1 MVELAAERLPRH
13 YGVDPVRDIQVLA
26 PIYRGLAGV
35 DVLNAWLRE
44 LLNANGDACMDGAV
58 RVGDKLIQTRNDYDT
73 GLMNGQIVI
82 ACGENDEGE
91 ELVVESDDGRR
102 VAVPA
107 AGIHTLRPG
116 YAISIHKSQGCEM
129 PIVVVPVHTSHAV
142 LLSRNLLYTAV
153 TRAKMACVLVGQPE
167 ALRRAVS
174 RAGAFRRHTRLGG
187 LLAERVG

>member
-35 DVLNAWLRE
+35 DVLNARLRE

-91 ELVVESDDGRR
+91 ELR
-102 VAVPA
+102 PA
-107 AGIHTLRPG
+107 